1 LGADNWPEWSMQ
13 MEVSL
18 TVKDLWDVV
27 SSIKT
32 GGAVVW
38 NSLHSI
44 HIARGLGSRM
54 ALMRHFFAMRKDGD
68 QSMREWV
75 ASVQHMAWK
84 LGEVGTTPSQE
95 QIILVLTSGLN
106 DDYIPLIISLDSLPA
121 RQLTVKYV
129 VQRLLNDESR

>member
-32 GGAVVW
+32 GGAVIW

-54 ALMRHFFAMRKDGD
+54 ALMHHFFAMHKDGD
-68 QSMREWV
+68 QSMRESV
-75 ASVQHMAWK
+75 ASVQHTAWK
-84 LGEVGTTPSQE
+84 LGEVGATPLQE
-95 QIILVLTSGLN
+95 HIILVLTSSLN
-106 DDYIPLIISLDSLPA
+106 NDYTPLIISLDSLPP
-121 RQLTVKYV
+121 RQLTVEYV
-129 VQRLLNDESR
+129 VQRLLNNES